1 MFEDALFESNR
12 ILRTHRGWFSGV
24 AAIGN
29 CAVVCILLLLPLLH
43 PASLPTQ
50 TLSTLLASP
59 PPPAPPVVPVTRSAS
74 VATRPAASLNLT
86 APRVIPD
93 RISPVEDEPSPS
105 DPRLISFGSGI
116 VGSPS
121 GLPDSIN
128 AVSPP
133 QVHVVPPTKPAI
145 SSGVME
151 GRKLSGAGPRYPTIA
166 IAGHVQGR
174 VVLAATISKTGTIQ
188 NLRLLSGPPMLAAAA
203 EEAVRT
209 WRYRPYQL
217 NGNPVDVDTTV
228 NVVFHLGE

>member
-43 PASLPTQ
+43 PASLPRQ

-86 APRVIPD
+86 VPRVIPD

-105 DPRLISFGSGI
+105 DPRLFSLGSGI
-116 VGSPS
+116 AGSPS
-121 GLPDSIN
+121 GPPD
-128 AVSPP
+128 V
-133 QVHVVPPTKPAI
+133 
-145 SSGVME
+145 
-151 GRKLSGAGPRYPTIA
+151 GRGSERK
-166 IAGHVQGR
+166 
-174 VVLAATISKTGTIQ
+174 
-188 NLRLLSGPPMLAAAA
+188 
-203 EEAVRT
+203 
-209 WRYRPYQL
+209 
-217 NGNPVDVDTTV
+217 
-228 NVVFHLGE
+228 